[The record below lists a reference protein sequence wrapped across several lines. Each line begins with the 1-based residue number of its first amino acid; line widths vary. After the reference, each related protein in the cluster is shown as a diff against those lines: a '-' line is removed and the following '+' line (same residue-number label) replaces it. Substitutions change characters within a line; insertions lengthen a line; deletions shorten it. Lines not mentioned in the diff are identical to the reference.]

1 MPGNS
6 DNAVY
11 FIKDSDQYNEDD
23 IYIDCQPVNEK
34 NVVTSDTYSGD
45 VLDGQIGQEVLDD
58 ITSSNF
64 NIYDNV
70 ALKSLLAVGIFAV
83 ILVSG
88 NYVFN
93 TIPNSRLQKA
103 INNEKFR

>member
-1 MPGNS
+1 MSEPKTNNVKFVVPDPS
-6 DNAVY
+6 PD
-11 FIKDSDQYNEDD
+11 DD

-34 NVVTSDTYSGD
+34 KVVTNDSYSGD
-45 VLDGQIGQEVLDD
+45 GLNSSISAEVLYD
-58 ITSSNF
+58 ISKQEF
-64 NIYDNV
+64 DIFDNIGFQ
-70 ALKSLLAVGIFAV
+70 SLLAVGIFAV

-103 INNEKFR
+103 IDKERFS